1 MRKLVNGKVV
11 DIKNMELFELA
22 AESLLR
28 QSTAIS
34 NTSDGIDDT
43 IKSDSI
49 KEYLKL
55 YDIFLKSMP
64 YPLYAV
70 EEDIK
75 YATLG
80 TFLKTQ
86 LKNENK
92 MWIRKGL
99 HIKINDATGMTIHMV
114 NNTWSIEYNSTEKG
128 DNTDISLYKDSVGY
142 AEYKW
147 ILDRVTSNEKTS
159 QFYAVFMKDF
169 IAACNGNPMILK
181 WELENILTFSNIP
194 DKMEIQ
200 ENKIIDTSNN
210 TEYTM
215 DIFLNERVK
224 SNTNV
229 ERTINLVG
237 KASVKTREK
246 IINIYSFD
254 TFMKK
259 SMDKENSKI
268 EKGKLVGM
276 QNVFNSLNILR
287 RAHNLKDFPSYCGF
301 KIEDKIV
308 YCIENRL
315 YECRADAI
323 CEPKDIAHGVEII
336 AVEDDSLYF
345 SKKIKLEDKLYKL
358 NIYRYN
364 TYDESLRICAINFSY

>member
-1 MRKLVNGKVV
+1 MRKIVNGKVV
-11 DIKNMELFELA
+11 DIENMELFELA
-22 AESLLR
+22 AEGLMR
-28 QSTAIS
+28 QSTAVS

-49 KEYLKL
+49 KVYLKL

-80 TFLKTQ
+80 TFLKTK

-99 HIKINDATGMTIHMV
+99 HIKINNATGMTIHMV

-128 DNTDISLYKDSVGY
+128 DNTDLSLYKDSVGY
-142 AEYKW
+142 NEYKW
-147 ILDRVTSNEKTS
+147 VLDKVVNNEKTS
-159 QFYAVFMKDF
+159 QFYNIFMKDF
-169 IAACNGNPMILK
+169 IKACNGNPMILK

-194 DKMEIQ
+194 NKMDMQ
-200 ENKIIDTSNN
+200 ENKIVDISNN
-210 TEYTM
+210 VEYTM
-215 DIFLNERVK
+215 DIFLNEKVK
-224 SNTNV
+224 SATDV
-229 ERTINLVG
+229 ERTLNLVG
-237 KASVKTREK
+237 KASVKTRK
-246 IINIYSFD
+246 KVINIYGFD

-315 YECRADAI
+315 YECRADTI

-345 SKKIKLEDKLYKL
+345 LKKIKLEDKLYKL